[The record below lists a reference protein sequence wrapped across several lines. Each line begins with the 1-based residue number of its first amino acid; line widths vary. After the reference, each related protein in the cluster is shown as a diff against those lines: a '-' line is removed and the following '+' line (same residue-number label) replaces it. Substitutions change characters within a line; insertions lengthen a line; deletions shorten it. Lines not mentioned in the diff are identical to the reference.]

1 MTTSSSSPKSS
12 ALMRSQTVIG
22 SQSLPARPE
31 DLRVRAW
38 YEEPS
43 QDSPVSTIEPLGN
56 DPLNQDGSNTSSG
69 TNNNNHHNLDHR
81 GGGNNNEAASSTRT
95 SSMESEH
102 HPHSQQQQHHHQHHQ
117 YVYQRPPSVPR
128 KACMDLQDAIA
139 LLDETCPNPDVSP
152 VMTPR
157 TPRTPLTPHSRSK
170 RARSKSSD
178 NSSNY
183 SSERLNDKS
192 SGNAETP
199 RERIRPFLKKIGIS
213 MTEDRPLLAKIAPR
227 ILGGGGGKPYL
238 EKIGHS
244 RAVDKSFVEET
255 NTGSS
260 GTLDK
265 FTFDAATPSGSKSSK
280 AAAAAA
286 AKEELERKMARERR
300 DEIRGFSTGER
311 RKSGKNFLLKMY
323 SFETE
328 DLVEADSKAAPRRDP
343 LRGASLDDVLESGCE
358 STTSPVASRDAAAA
372 APELVRCRVTTSEE
386 IILQLSSSSRA
397 SLNSPMEIASW
408 GASPKRRA
416 GANTPYSP
424 SKRAATTTT
433 TTTGAATTTPERV
446 VAVYKDLDEPR
457 QPKAKTCATSS
468 AEGTLER
475 RKSRM
480 DRWGG
485 ASSSF
490 DNWSGVRSS
499 SCARE
504 RVATPVFAE
513 IGVRSTSNE
522 ANNSKGSCS
531 SVFSS
536 SSITRQDQFTESY
549 ADYKLRTQ
557 QGQHALRRLMMSH
570 QARRSNMPPSFDM
583 GFSSREAALE
593 KRTSEDSPKIRS
605 KSVETDRLKDDR
617 KERQPVDNGV
627 GSNSSSSSRQQTR
640 TKSVLRKQKRVEK
653 ANYEPDNGKKLEND
667 DDDPQEQPG
676 KRKLVHEPSQETLNL
691 LQELQKVKSSLKSP
705 GSLDEK
711 SIDDASGANDPT
723 TEPPLKAFP
732 KRVLLTDQEFCLSIE
747 RENSVRRPAPKR
759 EEANAPSSSSSSSFF
774 EKRCLSLDYADDDKS
789 STSTNERR
797 AKRSEELLLPEETSS
812 DVFET
817 PTEDETSRKTTTTTT
832 TATPT
837 TVPAKAKHKKDRAPD
852 PPKDQLL
859 LLPKPPSNNN
869 NNNNNSNNSSN
880 NRRQQRHSDSDAITA
895 TNNGNG
901 NNQLS
906 PKRRNQSE
914 STSPK
919 ATAFRVKKRLD
930 RVSVEDKDK
939 TLKQEQSFAAD
950 VNVDKEQQQQQ
961 QQTTTM
967 TTMTMTTT
975 TTTTTTTSTNVATGA
990 AAAAAAAANVVVV
1003 GGQKRAK
1010 CLPL

>member
-1 MTTSSSSPKSS
+1 MTTSISSPKSS

-22 SQSLPARPE
+22 SQSLPSRPE

-43 QDSPVSTIEPLGN
+43 QDSPVSTIEPLGT

-81 GGGNNNEAASSTRT
+81 GGGGNNNDAASSTRT

-102 HPHSQQQQHHHQHHQ
+102 HPHSQQQQHQHHQ

-157 TPRTPLTPHSRSK
+157 TPRTPLTPHSRNK

-192 SGNAETP
+192 AGQAETP

-227 ILGGGGGKPYL
+227 ILGGGGKPYL

-244 RAVDKSFVEET
+244 RAVDKSFIEET

-265 FTFDAATPSGSKSSK
+265 FTFDAATPSSRSKSSK
-280 AAAAAA
+280 AAAAA

-328 DLVEADSKAAPRRDP
+328 DLVEGDNRAPAPRRDP

-358 STTSPVASRDAAAA
+358 STSPVTSRDAAA
-372 APELVRCRVTTSEE
+372 APELVRCKVTTSEE

-416 GANTPYSP
+416 GANTPCSP
-424 SKRAATTTT
+424 SKRAA
-433 TTTGAATTTPERV
+433 PERV
-446 VAVYKDLDEPR
+446 VAVYKDLDEPK
-457 QPKAKTCATSS
+457 QTTKTTATTSS

-490 DNWSGVRSS
+490 DNWSGRSS

-522 ANNSKGSCS
+522 ANNNSKGSCS

-570 QARRSNMPPSFDM
+570 QARQSNMPPSFDM
-583 GFSSREAALE
+583 GFSSKEAALE

-617 KERQPVDNGV
+617 KKQQQPVDNGV
-627 GSNSSSSSRQQTR
+627 GSSSSSSKQQTR

-653 ANYEPDNGKKLEND
+653 ANYEPDNGKKLED
-667 DDDPQEQPG
+667 DDDNPEQTG

-711 SIDDASGANDPT
+711 SIEDGSGANDPTT

-747 RENSVRRPAPKR
+747 RENSVRRPAPKK
-759 EEANAPSSSSSSSFF
+759 EEVVDASSSTSFF

-789 STSTNERR
+789 STANERR
-797 AKRSEELLLPEETSS
+797 AKKSEEPLLLLEETSPS
-812 DVFET
+812 NVFET
-817 PTEDETSRKTTTTTT
+817 PTTEKTTV
-832 TATPT
+832 
-837 TVPAKAKHKKDRAPD
+837 VPAKAKHKKDRAPD

-859 LLPKPPSNNN
+859 LPKPPSNNS
-869 NNNNNSNNSSN
+869 NSNSNSN
-880 NRRQQRHSDSDAITA
+880 NRRQQRHSDSDATN
-895 TNNGNG
+895 NNGNG

-919 ATAFRVKKRLD
+919 ATAFRVKKRLG

-950 VNVDKEQQQQQ
+950 VNADKEQQQQQ
-961 QQTTTM
+961 QQQQQTTTT

-975 TTTTTTTSTNVATGA
+975 TTTTTSTNVA
-990 AAAAAAAANVVVV
+990 AAAAAVAANVVVV